1 MKTADYI
8 EIYKNTPGL
17 GTTKAMYQAVP
28 HKQGN
33 GLAPLPA
40 RKDEDGDPVCIV
52 AEIRVMEPNG
62 KVLTPGYVR
71 IAHEQP
77 VAPKNTTK
85 KDA

>member
-1 MKTADYI
+1 
-8 EIYKNTPGL
+8 
-17 GTTKAMYQAVP
+17 MYQAVP

-40 RKDEDGDPVCIV
+40 RKDEHGDPVCIV

-62 KVLTPGYVR
+62 NGKVLEPGYVR
-71 IAHEQP
+71 IAHETP
-77 VAPKNTTK
+77 VAPKTTTK